1 MNSIQIQLKNPALF
15 RKIIFLILIDA
26 MAVLLSHVFLHDY
39 FLVGYVLIL
48 FYNLGFIS
56 TLRSLE
62 IKDDVLAFTNIY
74 GSKVYSINDLKSL
87 ELRHR
92 TNKSGLT
99 HLKFNFNRGKIFI
112 EFSSFQ
118 LKKIE
123 EIISYLSESN
133 IPVKINSYSE
143 EHKHL
148 KKYEK
153 L

>member
-1 MNSIQIQLKNPALF
+1 M
-15 RKIIFLILIDA
+15 ILIDA

-48 FYNLGFIS
+48 FYNLGLIS

-62 IKDDVLAFTNIY
+62 IKDDVLTFTNIY
-74 GSKVYSINDLKSL
+74 SSRVFGINDLKGL

-99 HLKFNFNRGKIFI
+99 FLIFRFNQSKIFI
-112 EFSSFQ
+112 EFSSFK

-123 EIISYLSESN
+123 EIISYISKSN
-133 IPVKINSYSE
+133 VRVIINSYSE

-148 KKYEK
+148 KQYAKP
-153 L
+153 